1 MYDHSNSF
9 FLPLK
14 TDFENFMHKLSLHH
28 CCPLLLIPQLLLCST
43 LEHQN
48 SSFISTAS
56 IQYCSYVYRFRADH
70 VGLDSLS
77 GGSFLE
83 KMDSPSYQPL
93 IFPQLSI
100 QGWRLGKFPHPCW
113 LDPGVVVIRS
123 CLGDHYFETLI
134 YMRQCLAVDVQ
145 SSGLQFFHP
154 LFHSAPCLR
163 SRGCIGDVSGNIG
176 YRLVTCFFDGA

>member
-1 MYDHSNSF
+1 MFIFIFVVLRIRPRNYH
-9 FLPLK
+9 FLGKCLPQLCF
-14 TDFENFMHKLSLHH
+14 DCFWKLIFTYLIFWELYTRVVYLHH
-28 CCPLLLIPQLLLCST
+28 PLPQLLLCST

-93 IFPQLSI
+93 ISPNSPSRA
-100 QGWRLGKFPHPCW
+100 GDLGSFPHPCW
-113 LDPGVVVIRS
+113 LTHWLLCRTHVGS
-123 CLGDHYFETLI
+123 HS
-134 YMRQCLAVDVQ
+134 VQ
-145 SSGLQFFHP
+145 MAWL
-154 LFHSAPCLR
+154 
-163 SRGCIGDVSGNIG
+163 
-176 YRLVTCFFDGA
+176 